1 MALADSD
8 VVDVAS
14 HAAVTASNVVDKL
27 GSIVDAIPSTVYGSE
42 DLFMYV
48 SSNIYR
54 AYTRALGGF
63 GANGL
68 GAAGYN
74 SQGNN
79 QDLSTGLQYDGVQLF
94 LGRGLNDNTAMAAQ
108 NLTYTLVQGYYQIT
122 MK

>member
-1 MALADSD
+1 
-8 VVDVAS
+8 
-14 HAAVTASNVVDKL
+14 
-27 GSIVDAIPSTVYGSE
+27 
-42 DLFMYV
+42 MYV

-108 NLTYTLVQGYYQIT
+108 KSNLYFGTGLLSDHNEVKVIDMANIDASQNVRISMRFTAAVQYGIGSEIVLYHA
-122 MK
+122 